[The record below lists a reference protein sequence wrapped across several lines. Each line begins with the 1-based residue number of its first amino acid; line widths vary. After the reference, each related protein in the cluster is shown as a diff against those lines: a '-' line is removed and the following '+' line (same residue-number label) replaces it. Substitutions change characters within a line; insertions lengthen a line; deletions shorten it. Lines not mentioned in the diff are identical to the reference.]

1 MPDLEWSE
9 TADGLES
16 AGYRIRRLDGH
27 ADRWQLE
34 TLDDPVHSG
43 ARAPTVSVHPSLRAA
58 QRRAEHD
65 ETERIRHA
73 RVRGH
78 LVFGAV
84 TGLVFLILLVSDSFA
99 AFVAAMI
106 LLYAALRFLAGA
118 VELGLAEAWNWDH
131 QSEGREHLSWSAQLV
146 LAATNY
152 LRRRQLA
159 GAKQAEPPTIIV
171 LPPGNDD

>member
-9 TADGLES
+9 SPDGLES
-16 AGYRIRRLDGH
+16 DGYRIRRLDGH
-27 ADRWQLE
+27 PPRWQLE
-34 TLDDPVHSG
+34 TLDDPVQVG
-43 ARAPTVSVHPSLRAA
+43 ASAPTVSVHPSLAA
-58 QRRAEHD
+58 AKRRAGHD

-78 LVFGAV
+78 VVFGAV
-84 TGLVFLILLVSDSFA
+84 TGLVFLILLVSNSLA

-106 LLYAALRFLAGA
+106 CLYVALRFLAGA

-131 QSEGREHLSWSAQLV
+131 ESEGAERLSWSARFV

-152 LRRRQLA
+152 LRKRQLA
-159 GAKQAEPPTIIV
+159 GARQAEPPSIIV
-171 LPPGNDD
+171 LPPE